1 MVIGTFR
8 SFDETRSSLLSSSS
22 VVKVH
27 HSFGRAHEKVVRV
40 PERGVRLERSSRW
53 PRTGGIRRWDCQW
66 YGVGDGPV
74 KRRAAGSASGAEE
87 TRTPDVLLA
96 KEVLYQL
103 SYGPKNGCAALGA
116 GSQGDYRSRGTRVGV
131 SGLEPEASALSGQCS
146 NQLS

>member
-66 YGVGDGPV
+66 YGVGDVLV
-74 KRRAAGSASGAEE
+74 KAPAPARSASGAEE

-103 SYGPKNGCAALGA
+103 SYGP
-116 GSQGDYRSRGTRVGV
+116 
-131 SGLEPEASALSGQCS
+131 
-146 NQLS
+146 